1 MIVSY
6 VRGKCRYRERRR
18 RRKRRGEV
26 EEWMMVGERNIS
38 TIRKRWNKDTHKNK

>member
-1 MIVSY
+1 MIASH

-18 RRKRRGEV
+18 RRRGGEG
-26 EEWMMVGERNIS
+26 EECMMVGEEYIS